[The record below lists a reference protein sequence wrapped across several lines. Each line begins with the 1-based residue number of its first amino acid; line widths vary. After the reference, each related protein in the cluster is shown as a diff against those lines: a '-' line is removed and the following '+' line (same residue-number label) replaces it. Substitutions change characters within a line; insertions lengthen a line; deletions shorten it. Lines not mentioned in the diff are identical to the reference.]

1 MWTVSALAVRRK
13 RRMCDSDSIFNAVLI
28 SSVAGA
34 VLSNLVWTVVLLVD
48 HKRKIRETGEKIG
61 R

>member
-1 MWTVSALAVRRK
+1 MCTVSALAVRRK
-13 RRMCDSDSIFNAVLI
+13 RRMCDPDSIFNAVLI
-28 SSVAGA
+28 SSVATG
-34 VLSNLVWTVVLLVD
+34 LLTNLVWTVVLLVD

>member
-1 MWTVSALAVRRK
+1 
-13 RRMCDSDSIFNAVLI
+13 MCDSDSLFTAILI

-34 VLSNLVWTVVLLVD
+34 VLSNLVWTVVLMVD

-61 R
+61 K

>member
-1 MWTVSALAVRRK
+1 
-13 RRMCDSDSIFNAVLI
+13 MCDSDSLFTAILI

-34 VLSNLVWTVVLLVD
+34 VLANLVWTVVFMVE

-61 R
+61 K

>member
-1 MWTVSALAVRRK
+1 
-13 RRMCDSDSIFNAVLI
+13 MCDSDSIFNAVLI